1 MLARH
6 FLAAPT
12 THTADC
18 VESVAANLVGLHSS
32 DPATVY
38 LSAQQRIAGFT
49 VGDLDDALYERRSLA
64 RILGMR
70 RTMFVVPLD
79 LAAVV
84 DAACTRS
91 LITPERRRT
100 LQLLAGEGISDPET
114 ALAEAMAATLKAIE
128 AAREPLAARSLTPAV
143 PELQVQISLAE
154 GKAYAARPNITNRV
168 LLSLSIEGHIS
179 RARPLGSWL
188 SSQYRWAPWLR
199 WFGAPLPETPPEE
212 ARAEL
217 VRRWLRTYGPGTTT
231 DLAWWTKWTKRDT
244 VAALTAVGAV
254 GVTAETALEAPPVSA
269 WVLAD
274 DLDDTVLPVDAPC
287 VNLLPSLDP
296 ASMGWKER
304 DWILDGLGPQLFDN
318 NGNAGPIV
326 LVDGAAV
333 GAWAQVDGGRVVT
346 ELLTPVAAVTKRR
359 IRGHAEQLS
368 GWFEGVRVT
377 PRFPAPLQTRLATGA
392 G

>member
-6 FLAAPT
+6 FLAAPI

-38 LSAQQRIAGFT
+38 LSAQQRIAGFS

-91 LITPERRRT
+91 LIAPERRRT
-100 LQLLAGEGISDPET
+100 RQLLAGEGISDPET

-143 PELQVQISLAE
+143 PELQVQISLAA

-168 LLSLSIEGHIS
+168 LLALSIEGHIS
-179 RARPLGSWL
+179 RTRPLGSWL
-188 SSQYRWAPWLR
+188 SSQYRWAPWSR

-254 GVTAETALEAPPVSA
+254 GVTAEPALEAAPVAA
-269 WVLAD
+269 WVLPD
-274 DLDDTVLPVDAPC
+274 DLDDTVLPVDQPC

-296 ASMGWKER
+296 ASMGWKGR
-304 DWILDGLGPQLFDN
+304 DWILDGHGPQLFDN

-333 GAWAQVDGGRVVT
+333 GAWAQVEGGRVVT
-346 ELLTPVAAVTKRR
+346 ELLTPVAAGTERR
-359 IRGHAEQLS
+359 VRAHAEQLS
-368 GWFEGVRVT
+368 GWFDGVRVT